1 MAYNVPA
8 QRGYQGNRNNSVK
21 NKITSSDF
29 AAKFSEI
36 VPQVKSLLPEHVP
49 FERFERVVRMAVNK
63 NKSLLGCDARSL
75 FTACINAAADGL
87 LPDGREGA
95 IIPRKGVACWQPMVA
110 GLMKLAR
117 NSGDIA
123 SISAQVV
130 FEGEKFRF
138 VLGDEEHIEHER
150 DLTKTGGRIIAAYA
164 VARLKDGS
172 DPIREV
178 MSWQQIEK
186 VKKVS
191 MAKDGPWKEWP
202 DEMARKS
209 VIRRLSK
216 RLPMSTDREYSADSR
231 LQSAIERVDELS
243 DVNSP
248 KLNEGTVIEAADDFA
263 LAANGIEPEDKKD
276 DTPSL
281 FDRLKEA
288 KTADEVAVLSEEVR
302 EEMDKASLE
311 GNESLVNSL
320 DAALEDAHRRTFK
333 EEDGA

>member
-1 MAYNVPA
+1 MAYNAPT
-8 QRGYQGNRNNSVK
+8 QRGYQGQRNVSVQR
-21 NKITSSDF
+21 KITKNNFTDE
-29 AAKFSEI
+29 FSKI
-36 VPQVKSLLPEHVP
+36 VPQVKSLLPEHVS

-63 NKSLLGCDARSL
+63 NKALLGCEPRSL

-138 VLGDEEHIEHER
+138 VLGDEERIEHER

-186 VKKVS
+186 VRNVS
-191 MAKDGPWKEWP
+191 MAKSGPWNEWP

-231 LQSAIERVDELS
+231 LQTAIERVDELT
-243 DVNSP
+243 DLNSP
-248 KLNEGTVIEAADDFA
+248 RLNEVPTIEMNDDFA
-263 LAANGIEPEDKKD
+263 LAANGIENSDQKD

-281 FDRLKEA
+281 FDRLRAA
-288 KTADEVAVLSEEVR
+288 KSSDEVAVLSEEVR
-302 EEMDKASLE
+302 EAVDSASAA
-311 GNESLVNSL
+311 GNESLANSL
-320 DAALEDAHRRTFK
+320 DDALEEAHRRTFK
-333 EEDGA
+333 KVDET